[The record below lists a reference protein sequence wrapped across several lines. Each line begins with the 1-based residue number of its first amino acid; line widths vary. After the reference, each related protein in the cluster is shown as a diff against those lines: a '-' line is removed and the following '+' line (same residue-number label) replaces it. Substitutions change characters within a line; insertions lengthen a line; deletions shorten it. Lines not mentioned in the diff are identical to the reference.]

1 MYTCGGRT
9 VASAAIARAAAAG
22 YSALVLTIDTA
33 VAGFRERDVRN
44 GNAALLSMNP
54 LRMLPH
60 LPQIL
65 AKPQWLWGFVADG
78 GLMQFPNVVLEGRP
92 MQYADVGRALEQAAV
107 TWDDF
112 AWIRRAWTGAIV
124 VKGIH
129 SVEDAQ
135 RAVEL
140 GADAIVVSNHGGRQL
155 DGVMPTLRL
164 LPAVV
169 AAVGSR
175 TEVLVDGGIRRG
187 SDIVKALSLGA
198 RAVMV
203 GRAYAYG
210 VAAEGRTGAARAI
223 AILQADMMRTM
234 KLMGCASVRDLR
246 AAHVHVPRH
255 W

>member
-1 MYTCGGRT
+1 M
-9 VASAAIARAAAAG
+9 
-22 YSALVLTIDTA
+22 
-33 VAGFRERDVRN
+33 
-44 GNAALLSMNP
+44 
-54 LRMLPH
+54 
-60 LPQIL
+60 
-65 AKPQWLWGFVADG
+65 
-78 GLMQFPNVVLEGRP
+78 
-92 MQYADVGRALEQAAV
+92 